1 MGMRSF
7 DARRVGELECD
18 AWVAYYRRRWAT
30 FLRAAF
36 GLTRESFGL
45 SVPDTLRG
53 GWWVLRA
60 NQLWAPYPDND
71 PDGARRYMERFYR
84 MVVERQGESFD
95 PVEAARRE
103 VEWWR
108 AHRELQHDGGEE
120 DDRTLVDALERL
132 YTYVYSLPESSVE
145 TAARERARA
154 MLHSDRW
161 VEEGCDPASP
171 LIGEDR
177 AALVRS
183 YESLLAA
190 VRTDDAISRE

>member
-7 DARRVGELECD
+7 DPIRVGELECD

-36 GLTRESFGL
+36 GLTRASFGL

-60 NQLWAPYPDND
+60 NQIWAPYPDND

-84 MVVERQGESFD
+84 MVAEREGESFD
-95 PVEAARRE
+95 PEEAARRE

-108 AHRELQHDGGEE
+108 AHRELQHDRGEG
-120 DDRTLVDALERL
+120 DDRTLVDALAQL
-132 YTYVYSLPESSVE
+132 YAYVYSVPAESVE
-145 TAARERARA
+145 VAARERAGA

-161 VEEGCDPASP
+161 VDEGCDPSSP
-171 LIGEDR
+171 LIADER
-177 AALVRS
+177 TALVRS
-183 YESLLAA
+183 YEALLAA
-190 VRTDDAISRE
+190 VRTDAAISRE